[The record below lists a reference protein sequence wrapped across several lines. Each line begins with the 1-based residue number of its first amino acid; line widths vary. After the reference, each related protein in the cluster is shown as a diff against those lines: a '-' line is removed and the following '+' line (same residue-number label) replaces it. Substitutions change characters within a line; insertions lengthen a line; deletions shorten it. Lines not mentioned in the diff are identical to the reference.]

1 MNTKSY
7 VTNTQLLYEILQ
19 VSRQIQKIN
28 NKIDEITAADIIEE
42 EEEEWDGNSPY
53 CSDTHNEDSEEECTR
68 QKGTFH
74 RHKLQR
80 TQKQLWPSL
89 INDSEVEHS
98 NPRSKE
104 CQKQSHSNFE
114 EAFKED

>member
-28 NKIDEITAADIIEE
+28 KKIDEITAADIIEE
-42 EEEEWDGNSPY
+42 EEGEEEEG
-53 CSDTHNEDSEEECTR
+53 EEEECTR

-98 NPRSKE
+98 NPCSKE
-104 CQKQSHSNFE
+104 FQKQSHSNFE